1 VRAAHR
7 PNFLLTLLVLAVPL
21 RAQEPRRPLELG
33 TFPQTSLEV
42 THRGEHHD
50 VRRFPFEVWVADTG
64 ERAQQGLMFVSELPE
79 GRGMVFPLTSPRV
92 ETMWM
97 ENTYIE
103 LDMLF
108 FRADGR
114 VTKIIERAHPMSRE
128 QLSSDT
134 PVSGVLELKGGEV
147 AKLGLKVGDSVT
159 WKKPAPQPAG

>member
-1 VRAAHR
+1 
-7 PNFLLTLLVLAVPL
+7 
-21 RAQEPRRPLELG
+21 
-33 TFPQTSLEV
+33 
-42 THRGEHHD
+42 
-50 VRRFPFEVWVADTG
+50 
-64 ERAQQGLMFVSELPE
+64 MFVSELPE

-108 FRADGR
+108 FRADGQ

-128 QLSSDT
+128 LLSSDT